1 MYNDNRLLANETIV
15 SDILTFSSFLEDI
28 DIQNREY
35 IPCPRKSL
43 AKSSW
48 YFFFFSLYV
57 YIEWYRNEI
66 FSFRRKSRRTFCS
79 YFLFFV
85 FLSLSFFSLYP
96 FHSPIRAPPPSNYFL
111 TRLSA
116 SFTSFIYYV
125 IRALFDHFLF
135 PRLTRLT
142 RVMHVIRRFI
152 IIIIFIIFFFSSAL
166 KNYLTALW
174 LTAGSKETYRYIML
188 HCFSIIITIIDFINP
203 PFSLFPNTPAHSPT
217 LSSLIFLFTRAN
229 QTFSHVEH
237 LRTSAFLFFFF
248 PFSFFY
254 IYICIYISLHSLL
267 HTHAFGCSLIVSY
280 YYFFFFWIIPSVEE
294 AVVDDQV
301 RSKKKKN
308 ERWRVYRG
316 DNLTFDWRISDQKGY
331 KGSIITRNERFLIFP
346 LGSSSNFLPGH
357 LVYTSL
363 WVYSFAYYRTVYVV
377 CRLLFTFACRQ
388 LHDNFTLRL
397 QKEREYL
404 NVYALFIYL
413 FIYFFF
419 PLILKS
425 FLGLLL
431 KKKFSRSS
439 PLWTPVSLPLLFFLF
454 VSFFLLPFRN
464 FW

>member
-1 MYNDNRLLANETIV
+1 MYIYIVTFAFTHACIRLL
-15 SDILTFSSFLEDI
+15 
-28 DIQNREY
+28 
-35 IPCPRKSL
+35 
-43 AKSSW
+43 
-48 YFFFFSLYV
+48 
-57 YIEWYRNEI
+57 
-66 FSFRRKSRRTFCS
+66 
-79 YFLFFV
+79 
-85 FLSLSFFSLYP
+85 
-96 FHSPIRAPPPSNYFL
+96 
-111 TRLSA
+111 
-116 SFTSFIYYV
+116 
-125 IRALFDHFLF
+125 
-135 PRLTRLT
+135 
-142 RVMHVIRRFI
+142 
-152 IIIIFIIFFFSSAL
+152 
-166 KNYLTALW
+166 
-174 LTAGSKETYRYIML
+174 
-188 HCFSIIITIIDFINP
+188 
-203 PFSLFPNTPAHSPT
+203 PNCK
-217 LSSLIFLFTRAN
+217 LL
-229 QTFSHVEH
+229 
-237 LRTSAFLFFFF
+237 LFFFF
-248 PFSFFY
+248 LNYTECRGSRRRRPGA
-254 IYICIYISLHSLL
+254 I
-267 HTHAFGCSLIVSY
+267 
-280 YYFFFFWIIPSVEE
+280 EE
-294 AVVDDQV
+294 
-301 RSKKKKN
+301 KKN

-413 FIYFFF
+413 FIFFFF

>member
-1 MYNDNRLLANETIV
+1 
-15 SDILTFSSFLEDI
+15 
-28 DIQNREY
+28 
-35 IPCPRKSL
+35 
-43 AKSSW
+43 
-48 YFFFFSLYV
+48 
-57 YIEWYRNEI
+57 
-66 FSFRRKSRRTFCS
+66 
-79 YFLFFV
+79 
-85 FLSLSFFSLYP
+85 
-96 FHSPIRAPPPSNYFL
+96 
-111 TRLSA
+111 
-116 SFTSFIYYV
+116 
-125 IRALFDHFLF
+125 
-135 PRLTRLT
+135 
-142 RVMHVIRRFI
+142 
-152 IIIIFIIFFFSSAL
+152 
-166 KNYLTALW
+166 
-174 LTAGSKETYRYIML
+174 ML

-254 IYICIYISLHSLL
+254 IYMYIYISLHSLL

-413 FIYFFF
+413 FIFFFF

-439 PLWTPVSLPLLFFLF
+439 PLWTPVSLPLLFFCLF
-454 VSFFLLPFRN
+454 LSFFCHSETFDKRRLERKYRRSICFPFPTLENRTKIDGSRHAIHAKLCRICNHVEAETNWIGGEVEGKQFGENISNSSRSKRLSVFFYNSSPRKKITSTSFWFFAYSWSLFRFQPSVYRSQNQFDRFCTRSIPSPPSFVDAIRLCTANLLYLFIY
-464 FW
+464 FFCFL